1 MYKSIN
7 KKEFIKYYIENKN
20 SFIDETNR
28 YFLLD
33 LLSYEVRPIL
43 SFTYQDFR
51 SCDIII
57 ISNNV
62 KIKSDR
68 FKQVSLDGFFKEMC
82 QQNFDIKNFI
92 AIDIQTDEFIHP
104 ESISIGENED
114 DIIILEVQK
123 HDEIQ
128 F

>member
-1 MYKSIN
+1 MYKSID
-7 KKEFIKYYIENKN
+7 KQKFLLYYIENRN

-51 SCDIII
+51 SCDIVI

-68 FKQVSLDGFFKEMC
+68 FKQIPLDDFFKEMC
-82 QQNFDIKNFI
+82 KDNFDIKRFI
-92 AIDIQTDEFIHP
+92 AIDIETDECVCP
-104 ESISIGENED
+104 EVISIGENED

>member
-1 MYKSIN
+1 M
-7 KKEFIKYYIENKN
+7 
-20 SFIDETNR
+20 
-28 YFLLD
+28 
-33 LLSYEVRPIL
+33 LSCEVRPIL

-68 FKQVSLDGFFKEMC
+68 FKQIPLDDFFTEMC
-82 QQNFDIKNFI
+82 KDNFDIKRFI
-92 AIDIQTDEFIHP
+92 AIDIGTDEYVYP
-104 ESISIGENED
+104 EVISIED
-114 DIIILEVQK
+114 EESIIILEDTY
-123 HDEIQ
+123 DEIQ

>member
-33 LLSYEVRPIL
+33 LFSYEVRPIL

-57 ISNNV
+57 ISNNP
-62 KIKSDR
+62 K
-68 FKQVSLDGFFKEMC
+68 FQTNMYKQIAICDFFKEMC
-82 QQNFDIKNFI
+82 KDNFDIKRFI
-92 AIDIQTDEFIHP
+92 AIDIETDEYVYP
-104 ESISIGENED
+104 EVILIED
-114 DIIILEVQK
+114 EESIIILEDTYDK
-123 HDEIQ
+123 IQ

>member
-1 MYKSIN
+1 MYKSID
-7 KKEFIKYYIENKN
+7 KQKFLLYYIENKN

-57 ISNNV
+57 ISNNP
-62 KIKSDR
+62 K
-68 FKQVSLDGFFKEMC
+68 FQTNMYKQIAICDFFKEMC
-82 QQNFDIKNFI
+82 KDNFDIKRFI
-92 AIDIQTDEFIHP
+92 AIDIETDEYVYP
-104 ESISIGENED
+104 EAISIED
-114 DIIILEVQK
+114 EESIIILEDIYDK
-123 HDEIQ
+123 IQ

>member
-1 MYKSIN
+1 MYKSID
-7 KKEFIKYYIENKN
+7 KQKFLLYYIENKN

-33 LLSYEVRPIL
+33 LLSYEVRSIL

-57 ISNNV
+57 ISNNP
-62 KIKSDR
+62 K
-68 FKQVSLDGFFKEMC
+68 FQTNMYKQIAICDFFKEMC
-82 QQNFDIKNFI
+82 KDNFDIKRFI
-92 AIDIQTDEFIHP
+92 AIDIETDECVCP
-104 ESISIGENED
+104 EAISIGENED

>member
-1 MYKSIN
+1 MYKSID

-33 LLSYEVRPIL
+33 LLSCEVRPIL

-68 FKQVSLDGFFKEMC
+68 FKQIPLDDFFTEMC
-82 QQNFDIKNFI
+82 KDNFDIKKFI
-92 AIDIQTDEFIHP
+92 AIDVETDEYVYP
-104 ESISIGENED
+104 ETILIED
-114 DIIILEVQK
+114 EESIIILEDTY
-123 HDEIQ
+123 DEIQ

>member
-1 MYKSIN
+1 MYKGID

-68 FKQVSLDGFFKEMC
+68 FKQIPLDDFFTEMC
-82 QQNFDIKNFI
+82 KDNFDIKRFV
-92 AIDIQTDEFIHP
+92 AIDIQTDEYVDP
-104 ESISIGENED
+104 EVILVGENED
-114 DIIILEVQK
+114 DIIILEGQK

>member
-1 MYKSIN
+1 MYKSID
-7 KKEFIKYYIENKN
+7 KQKFLLYYIENKN

-57 ISNNV
+57 ISNNP
-62 KIKSDR
+62 K
-68 FKQVSLDGFFKEMC
+68 FQTNMYKQIAICDFFKEMC
-82 QQNFDIKNFI
+82 KDNFDIKRFI
-92 AIDIQTDEFIHP
+92 AIDIQTDEYVYP
-104 ESISIGENED
+104 EVISIGENED
-114 DIIILEVQK
+114 DIIILEGQK

>member
-1 MYKSIN
+1 MYKSID
-7 KKEFIKYYIENKN
+7 KKEFVKYYIENRN

-28 YFLLD
+28 YFLID
-33 LLSYEVRPIL
+33 LVNYEIRPIL

-51 SCDIII
+51 SCDIVI

-62 KIKSDR
+62 KIKSDK
-68 FKQVSLDGFFKEMC
+68 FKQIPLDEFFIKMCKNNFGIKE
-82 QQNFDIKNFI
+82 FI
-92 AIDIQTDEFIHP
+92 AIDIETGEFIYP
-104 ESISIGENED
+104 EVISIGENED
-114 DIIILEVQK
+114 DIIILEEQK

>member
-1 MYKSIN
+1 MYKSID
-7 KKEFIKYYIENKN
+7 KQKFLLYYIENYH

-68 FKQVSLDGFFKEMC
+68 FKQIPLDDFFTEMC
-82 QQNFDIKNFI
+82 KDNFDIKRFI
-92 AIDIQTDEFIHP
+92 AIDIQTDEYVSP
-104 ESISIGENED
+104 EAISIGENED
-114 DIIILEVQK
+114 DIIILEGQK

>member
-1 MYKSIN
+1 MYKSID
-7 KKEFIKYYIENKN
+7 KQKFLLYYIENRN
-20 SFIDETNR
+20 SFIYETNR

-51 SCDIII
+51 NCDIII

-68 FKQVSLDGFFKEMC
+68 FKQIALDDFFTEMYKDDF
-82 QQNFDIKNFI
+82 NIKRFI
-92 AIDIQTDEFIHP
+92 AIDIETDEFVYP
-104 ESISIGENED
+104 EVISIEED
-114 DIIILEVQK
+114 ESIIILEDMYDK
-123 HDEIQ
+123 IQ

>member
-1 MYKSIN
+1 MYKSID
-7 KKEFIKYYIENKN
+7 KQKFLLYYMENYS

-68 FKQVSLDGFFKEMC
+68 FKQIPLDDFFKEMC

-92 AIDIQTDEFIHP
+92 AIDIETDEYVSP
-104 ESISIGENED
+104 EAISIGEDED